1 MALGV
6 RLVRSPQVQQAFVAS
21 MKMSKDS
28 QPEPNAVEIPP
39 DALQPETLRAVIEEL
54 VTREGTDY
62 GLHEKD
68 LEQKI
73 ADVRR
78 QLQRGEA
85 VIVFDADTGTVNII
99 LKRERPLSL
108 A

>member
-1 MALGV
+1 MK
-6 RLVRSPQVQQAFVAS
+6 VA
-21 MKMSKDS
+21 KDG
-28 QPEPNAVEIPP
+28 QPTDDVVEVPP
-39 DALQPETLRAVIEEL
+39 EALQPETLRAVIEEL

-73 ADVRR
+73 ADVGR

-85 VIVFDADTGTVNII
+85 VIVFDASTGTVNIV
-99 LKRERPLSL
+99 LKRQRPLPP
-108 A
+108 